1 MLVASEG
8 VRLLLKN
15 GDNSLPERERMC
27 LSSPTVRVKSRENT
41 WIQLEEDRGRA
52 WYSVRPQEGV
62 GTAGDSV
69 SDTLQRRRVLEGWL
83 AAWRPGRAGRGEPS
97 LTSPC
102 AAPRPGEAAEVGKA
116 LEDAPQHRQLRD
128 VHRALW
134 RGQGRQ
140 WESKAHSTAPGNEE
154 SPFSGI

>member
-1 MLVASEG
+1 MSVFPHSEG
-8 VRLLLKN
+8 EEQRKYL
-15 GDNSLPERERMC
+15 D
-27 LSSPTVRVKSRENT
+27 TVRGGQRES
-41 WIQLEEDRGRA
+41 LV
-52 WYSVRPQEGV
+52 SVRPQEGV